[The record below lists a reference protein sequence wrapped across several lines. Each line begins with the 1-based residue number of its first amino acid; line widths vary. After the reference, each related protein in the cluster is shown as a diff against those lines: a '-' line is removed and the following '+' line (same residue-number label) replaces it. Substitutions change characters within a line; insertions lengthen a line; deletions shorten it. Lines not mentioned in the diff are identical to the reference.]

1 MTNIKNFLGV
11 IQNIIELSHNIHAN
25 DSCSL
30 QSPVTV
36 EEIQSLLSKND
47 QITVSRVKNMDSKE
61 EIGTYNSD
69 TVKGESQ

>member
-1 MTNIKNFLGV
+1 
-11 IQNIIELSHNIHAN
+11 
-25 DSCSL
+25 
-30 QSPVTV
+30 V